1 MLIKSISV
9 SNILSIEEA
18 SITLDT
24 KGLILIEG
32 WNYDAD
38 RANGAGKSAIFS
50 AMVWGIYGDYPRN
63 IPISDFVR
71 RGSKKASVTVTLET
85 SGHILTV
92 TRSRPGGISIINES
106 GKTYTEAEYLSLLDV
121 SYDQYLL
128 IGYFAQSLSQRFL
141 DLNDSGR
148 KDLIVK
154 LMKADMFQA
163 AREKVEADIK
173 ANTLSIQKLIS
184 ETSNLS
190 SKVEAWTESLVD
202 EEELVVNIENAYAYI
217 GRVDKEIKTLASI
230 SEPDTSS
237 YSLAIEKLQEQL
249 STIASAKGESKAL
262 RRQLQQLENEKPPED
277 VCDGICPCCNES
289 LDIVGSEFKKHDSS
303 SFASKLK
310 AFKTRQSS
318 TRTSILDSISKAEEG
333 LGNEEKVRDTIHR
346 LQEKASGIRQEY
358 MDAKTR
364 RKELEMLAKSK
375 RTELTALQKT
385 LSEQEVLKTKIKN
398 TKASISTIDG
408 DVTAL
413 QTKAITLKTISDLFS
428 PTGVQAYILDSVV
441 ELFNQKVQEHVSR
454 LWNQSTYELLTYK
467 ESKAGAISA
476 KMSDHLLIDGVE
488 VPVGSLSG
496 GERRCL
502 SIAIDMALVD
512 VVETYSGAK
521 MGMIVM
527 DEPFDGM
534 DNATHINAIE
544 LLADVAKDRVVVV
557 IDHSTEAQSMFDRVV
572 KVEKRGGISK
582 VVW

>member
-1 MLIKSISV
+1 MLIKSVSV

-18 SITLDT
+18 SITLDS

-32 WNYDAD
+32 WNHDAD

-50 AMVWGIYGDYPRN
+50 AMVWGIYGNYPRN

-85 SGHILTV
+85 SGHTLTI
-92 TRSRPGGISIINES
+92 TRSRPGGISIADEA
-106 GKTYTEAEYLSLLDV
+106 GKTYTEDEYLSLLDV

-154 LMKADMFQA
+154 LMKADAFQA
-163 AREKVEADIK
+163 AKEKVEADIK
-173 ANTLSIQKLIS
+173 VNTLSLQKLS
-184 ETSNLS
+184 ADKSNLS
-190 SKVEAWTESLVD
+190 SKVEAWKESLVD
-202 EEELVVNIENAYAYI
+202 EEELVVNIENAFAYI
-217 GRVDKEIKTLASI
+217 GRADKEIKVLASVQ
-230 SEPDTSS
+230 EPDTSS
-237 YSLAIEKLQEQL
+237 YALAIEKLQKQL
-249 STIASAKGESKAL
+249 SSIASAKGESKAL

-277 VCDGICPCCNES
+277 VCDGICPCCGES
-289 LDIVGSEFKKHDSS
+289 LDFIDGSLHKHDSS

-310 AFKTRQSS
+310 TFKTRQST
-318 TRTSILDSISKAEEG
+318 TRASILASISQVEEDIG
-333 LGNEEKVRDTIHR
+333 DEEKVRDTINR
-346 LQEKASGIRQEY
+346 LQEKASTIRQEW
-358 MDAKTR
+358 MDAKNR
-364 RKELEMLAKSK
+364 RRELEMFIKSK
-375 RTELTALQKT
+375 RTELASLQKV
-385 LSEQEVLKTKIKN
+385 LSEQEVLKGKIEKAE
-398 TKASISTIDG
+398 ASISTLNEEME
-408 DVTAL
+408 AL
-413 QTKAITLKTISDLFS
+413 KAKAITLKTISDLFS

-441 ELFNQKVQEHVSR
+441 DLFNQKVQEHVSR
-454 LWNQSTYELLTYK
+454 LWPQSSYELLTYR
-467 ESKAGAISA
+467 ESKAGAVSA
-476 KMSDHLLIDGVE
+476 KMSDHLSIDGVD

-521 MGMIVM
+521 MGLVVM

-534 DNATHINAIE
+534 DNVTRINAIE
-544 LLADVAKDRVVVV
+544 LLSDVAKDRVVVV

-572 KVEKRGGISK
+572 KVEKRGGTSK
-582 VVW
+582 VLW